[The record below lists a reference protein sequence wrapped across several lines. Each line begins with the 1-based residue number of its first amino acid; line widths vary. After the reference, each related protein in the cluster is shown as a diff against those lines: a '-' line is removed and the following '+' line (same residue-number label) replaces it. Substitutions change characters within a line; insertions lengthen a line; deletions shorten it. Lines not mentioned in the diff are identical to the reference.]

1 MVKIEQTAQA
11 MYCLV
16 EELHCMCE
24 GCVFLCDEE
33 QRKKKNK
40 NYLFDVF
47 DLDIFSVPLSI
58 L

>member
-1 MVKIEQTAQA
+1 MVKIDSANHV
-11 MYCLV
+11 LLGG
-16 EELHCMCE
+16 ELHCMSK

-33 QRKKKNK
+33 QGKKKNK

-47 DLDIFSVPLSI
+47 DLDTFSVPLSI